1 MAASSPSRRSWFGDF
16 VLLAF
21 LAAQFFDGALTYVG
35 VHHYGL
41 GIEANPIVGWYIA
54 VLGIGYALLATKA
67 LAIAC
72 AALLHVF
79 ARHRVIG
86 VLTIIYLTLAVTPWV
101 HLLSTL
107 D

>member
-1 MAASSPSRRSWFGDF
+1 MAASSPSGRSWFGDI

-21 LAAQFFDGALTYVG
+21 LAAQFFDGALTYIG

-72 AALLHVF
+72 GAVLHLF

-86 VLTIIYLTLAVTPWV
+86 ALTILYFTFAVTPWV
-101 HLLSTL
+101 HLLSAI